1 MIASIGGGSSTMGLL
16 KYLFGPGQH
25 NEHNDPHIVGS
36 WDGLAPDPGR
46 EPGVTFTQLRDA
58 LDLRVVQAGERAPKE
73 HVWHCS
79 VRAASTDRLLSDD
92 EWNRIAQRIVVAA
105 GVAPEGDPDGC
116 RWIAVRHADDHIHI
130 LATLVRGNL
139 TQPRI
144 RGDWGRVESEL
155 TLIENELGLLSLAHT
170 RTKDRYSGP
179 KRPTRAELR
188 KAERRNLPQT
198 PRETLR
204 TAVRQ
209 SLAGAATE
217 EEFLRRLA
225 EHGIR
230 TSTRRA
236 PSGDAIGY
244 KFALPGDRNAKNEPV
259 WFSGSKLDPDLSLP
273 KIRARFAAGADE
285 PAYPDPNEHTWP
297 ASGRHQASTTIDHAL
312 AALADDQ
319 SDDRTAATISG
330 SIEIL
335 DALAATSPVLSRK
348 EITQAARALDRTGL
362 THTRAAKTDLRAM
375 RSAARAVLN
384 AGPAVGRSD
393 DGTAAATILSSLVL
407 LAIVIAKWH
416 TARGHE
422 YQAQAAN
429 TAADHLR
436 TAYARHAA
444 KPLAVLDLHGG
455 RLPQPVQDR
464 QAKALR
470 QVLPAD
476 QATKVLNEPGWNALA
491 VTLAEAE
498 AAGHDPAD
506 LLAQAAG
513 RRELASADSA
523 TAVLNWR
530 IRRDAG
536 LPTTSTAAVKPTG
549 RTGAALARTTTVRQ
563 KVPHVDI
570 AAAQPAPLPTAPSS
584 PRPRR

>member
-1 MIASIGGGSSTMGLL
+1 MIASIGGGSSTKGLL
-16 KYLFGPGQH
+16 KYLFGPGEH
-25 NEHNDPHIVGS
+25 NEHDNPHIVGS
-36 WDGLAPDPGR
+36 WDGFAPDPGR

-79 VRAASTDRLLSDD
+79 VRTASTDRLLAD
-92 EWNRIAQRIVVAA
+92 EEWDHIAQRIVAAA

-144 RGDWGRVESEL
+144 RGDWGRVENEL
-155 TLIENELGLLSLAHT
+155 TLIENELGLFSLAHT
-170 RTKDRYSGP
+170 RTKDRHSAP

-188 KAERRNLPQT
+188 KAERRKLPQT

-273 KIRARFAAGADE
+273 KIRARLAAGAAE
-285 PAYPDPNEHTWP
+285 PVYPDLNEYTWP
-297 ASGRHQASTTIDHAL
+297 ASGRYQASTSIDHAL
-312 AALADDQ
+312 VTLADDQ
-319 SDDRTAATISG
+319 SDGRTAATISG

-335 DALAATSPVLSRK
+335 DALATTSPVLSRK
-348 EITQAARALDRTGL
+348 EITQAARDLDRAGL

-375 RSAARAVLN
+375 CSAARAVLN
-384 AGPAVGRSD
+384 AGPAIGRAE
-393 DGTAAATILSSLVL
+393 DGAAAATILSSLVL

-416 TARGHE
+416 AARGHE

-429 TAADHLR
+429 AASDHLR
-436 TAYARHAA
+436 AAYARHAA
-444 KPLAVLDLHGG
+444 KPMAVLDLHGG
-455 RLPQPVQDR
+455 HLPQPAQDR
-464 QAKALR
+464 QAAAIR
-470 QVLPAD
+470 QALPAD
-476 QATKVLNEPGWNALA
+476 QATRVLNENGWTALA
-491 VTLAEAE
+491 ATLAEAE
-498 AAGHDPAD
+498 AAGHDPAV

-523 TAVLNWR
+523 TAVLTWR

-536 LPTTSTAAVKPTG
+536 LPTTPAAAKPST
-549 RTGAALARTTTVRQ
+549 RTGAARTRTTVTGRTVATP
-563 KVPHVDI
+563 VNP
-570 AAAQPAPLPTAPSS
+570 AAQPQPLAPPA
-584 PRPRR
+584 PRPRRR

>member
-1 MIASIGGGSSTMGLL
+1 M
-16 KYLFGPGQH
+16 
-25 NEHNDPHIVGS
+25 
-36 WDGLAPDPGR
+36 
-46 EPGVTFTQLRDA
+46 
-58 LDLRVVQAGERAPKE
+58 
-73 HVWHCS
+73 
-79 VRAASTDRLLSDD
+79 
-92 EWNRIAQRIVVAA
+92 
-105 GVAPEGDPDGC
+105 
-116 RWIAVRHADDHIHI
+116 RHADDHIHI

-155 TLIENELGLLSLAHT
+155 TLIEHELGLLSLAHT
-170 RTKDRYSGP
+170 RTKERHSGP

-188 KAERRNLPQT
+188 KAERRKLTQT

-204 TAVRQ
+204 AAVRQ

-273 KIRARFAAGADE
+273 KIRARLAAGADE

-312 AALADDQ
+312 ATLADDQ
-319 SDDRTAATISG
+319 SDDRAAATISG

-384 AGPAVGRSD
+384 AGPAVGRA
-393 DGTAAATILSSLVL
+393 DGGAAAATILSSLVV

-416 TARGHE
+416 AARGHD

-436 TAYARHAA
+436 IAYARHAA
-444 KPLAVLDLHGG
+444 KPMAVLDLRSG
-455 RLPQPVQDR
+455 RLPQPALDR
-464 QAKALR
+464 QAAAIR
-470 QVLPAD
+470 QVLPAY
-476 QATKVLNEPGWNALA
+476 QATRVLNENHWNVLA
-491 VTLAEAE
+491 ATLAEAE
-498 AAGHDPAD
+498 AAGHDPAV
-506 LLAQAAG
+506 LLAQSAG

-536 LPTTSTAAVKPTG
+536 FPATPEAAKPSTQTGAAKTRTSVTGRTAAVPVNPASQPQPPT
-549 RTGAALARTTTVRQ
+549 
-563 KVPHVDI
+563 P
-570 AAAQPAPLPTAPSS
+570 PT
-584 PRPRR
+584 PRPRRR